1 MREKTWGW
9 KRGKEREGRV
19 CMYVDVLHAHAE
31 QNACTHLT
39 VCMHVLLCTITFR
52 DTETKI
58 ADMPKGRKEC
68 TAFVLADRIWVVCL
82 LSLPE
87 SLLPPVPPSLP
98 FLLPSSLPI
107 CVHSSLSRNPL
118 PTLLHG
124 ARRILTTCHCTCY
137 PYMPLHV
144 TCHCT

>member
-1 MREKTWGW
+1 
-9 KRGKEREGRV
+9 
-19 CMYVDVLHAHAE
+19 MYVDVLHAHAE

-87 SLLPPVPPSLP
+87 CVSL
-98 FLLPSSLPI
+98 
-107 CVHSSLSRNPL
+107 
-118 PTLLHG
+118 TLLMRVEEG
-124 ARRILTTCHCTCY
+124 RRCTLACAFE
-137 PYMPLHV
+137 V
-144 TCHCT
+144 RCRR